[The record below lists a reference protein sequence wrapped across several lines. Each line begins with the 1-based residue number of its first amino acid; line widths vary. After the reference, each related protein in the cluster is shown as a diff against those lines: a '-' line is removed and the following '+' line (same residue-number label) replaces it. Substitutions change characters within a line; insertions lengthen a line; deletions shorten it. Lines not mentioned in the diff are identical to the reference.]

1 MGVQC
6 AVGGA
11 VLAGVCSG
19 GEAVG
24 WWEGF
29 RSRGGMGCGCRRGLR
44 WGGRSIDHVI
54 GIWLRQDSAGEL

>member
-1 MGVQC
+1 M
-6 AVGGA
+6 
-11 VLAGVCSG
+11 LAGVCSG